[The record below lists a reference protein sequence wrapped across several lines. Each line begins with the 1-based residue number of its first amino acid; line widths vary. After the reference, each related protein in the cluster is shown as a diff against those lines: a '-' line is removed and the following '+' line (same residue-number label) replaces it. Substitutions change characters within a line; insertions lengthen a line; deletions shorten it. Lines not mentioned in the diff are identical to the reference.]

1 MVLYYE
7 DGDVNGL
14 LTGDIGVEEEA
25 SIAEHNEE
33 WLTTSHI
40 DFYKAAHHGSKY
52 SNGTTLLEV
61 VQPEFTVISCG
72 KNNRYGHPH
81 AEAIERLERV
91 GSEIYYTMESGQV
104 TIGMDEE
111 GAWVNEYN
119 GM

>member
-1 MVLYYE
+1 M
-7 DGDVNGL
+7 
-14 LTGDIGVEEEA
+14 
-25 SIAEHNEE
+25 
-33 WLTTSHI
+33 
-40 DFYKAAHHGSKY
+40 
-52 SNGTTLLEV
+52 
-61 VQPEFTVISCG
+61 ISCG